1 MGTNAEALAAWYR
14 DRGDETLSLDYA
26 LTEKSLVFEVG
37 GYEGLWA
44 SKIVQKYD
52 PYMHIFEPV
61 KNFYE
66 TIANR
71 FRDNQKVGVFNVGL
85 TDHNGI
91 APFILDGDR
100 THSESA
106 AIEMFQM
113 RDIAEIIDQP
123 IDLININIEG
133 GEYQLLQRM
142 LDSDAVTLCRN
153 IQIQFHDDYP
163 NCVELRNQIRE
174 KLAGTHVEIYNYP
187 FVWEAW
193 TLREN

>member
-44 SKIVQKYD
+44 SKIAQKYD
-52 PYMHIFEPV
+52 PYMHIFEPM
-61 KNFYE
+61 KLFYD
-66 TIANR
+66 TIANK
-71 FRDNQKVGVFNVGL
+71 FQDNQKVGVFNVGL
-85 TDHNGI
+85 TDHNGL
-91 APFILDGDR
+91 ASLTLDGD
-100 THSESA
+100 HSRVGPA
-106 AIEMFQM
+106 FDYLIQT
-113 RDIAEIIDQP
+113 RDVAEIINQP
-123 IDLININIEG
+123 IDLISINIEG
-133 GEYQLLQRM
+133 GEYVLLQRM
-142 LDSDAVTLCRN
+142 LESDVVTLCRN
-153 IQIQFHDDYP
+153 IQIQFHDNYSG
-163 NCVELRNQIRE
+163 CIELRNQIRE